1 MIIGDIH
8 HPECAGL
15 SPVLLE
21 AVRLAVKAQPQQCEP
36 GRYDLQGDDIYMNV
50 MRFATQP
57 AESKKAELHE
67 KFIDI
72 QILLE
77 GEETIHYGVVDSAR
91 ECETW
96 HHEEDYRLCST
107 IADQQQVVLKPGMFA
122 IFLPGEPH
130 KPGVQGAESVEIK
143 KTVIKVNHAL
153 LA

>member
-1 MIIGDIH
+1 
-8 HPECAGL
+8 
-15 SPVLLE
+15 
-21 AVRLAVKAQPQQCEP
+21 
-36 GRYDLQGDDIYMNV
+36 MNV

-77 GEETIHYGVVDSAR
+77 GEETIHYGMVDSAR

-107 IADQQQVVLKPGMFA
+107 IADQQQVVLKPGMLA
-122 IFLPGEPH
+122 IFLP
-130 KPGVQGAESVEIK
+130 
-143 KTVIKVNHAL
+143 
-153 LA
+153 

>member
-1 MIIGDIH
+1 MCRTIT
-8 HPECAGL
+8 
-15 SPVLLE
+15 VLLE
-21 AVRLAVKAQPQQCEP
+21 AVRLAVKAQPEQCEP

-77 GEETIHYGVVDSAR
+77 GEETIHYGVADSAR
-91 ECETW
+91 ECEIW
-96 HHEEDYRLCST
+96 HKEEDYRLCST
-107 IADQQQVVLKPGMFA
+107 IADQQQVVLKPGMFV
-122 IFLPGEPH
+122 IFFPSEPH
-130 KPGVQGAESVEIK
+130 KPGVQGVKCTEVK
-143 KTVIKVNHAL
+143 KAVIKVNHML

>member
-57 AESKKAELHE
+57 AESKKRSCT
-67 KFIDI
+67 KN
-72 QILLE
+72 LLIFRSCWKAKKQSIMAWSIAP
-77 GEETIHYGVVDSAR
+77 GSAKHGTTR
-91 ECETW
+91 RTTG
-96 HHEEDYRLCST
+96 YV
-107 IADQQQVVLKPGMFA
+107 QP
-122 IFLPGEPH
+122 LPT
-130 KPGVQGAESVEIK
+130 SSR
-143 KTVIKVNHAL
+143 
-153 LA
+153 

>member
-50 MRFATQP
+50 MRFTTQP
-57 AESKKAELHE
+57 AESKKRSCT
-67 KFIDI
+67 KN
-72 QILLE
+72 LLIFRSCWKAKKPSI
-77 GEETIHYGVVDSAR
+77 TAWPIAP

-107 IADQQQVVLKPGMFA
+107 IANQQQVVLKPGMFA

-130 KPGVQGAESVEIK
+130 KPGVQAAASMEIK
-143 KTVIKVNHAL
+143 KR
-153 LA
+153 

>member
-50 MRFATQP
+50 MRFTTQP

-77 GEETIHYGVVDSAR
+77 GEETLHYGVADSAR
-91 ECETW
+91 VRNVAPRGGLPAVFNHCQPAAGSAETRYVC
-96 HHEEDYRLCST
+96 H
-107 IADQQQVVLKPGMFA
+107 
-122 IFLPGEPH
+122 FLAGR
-130 KPGVQGAESVEIK
+130 A
-143 KTVIKVNHAL
+143 A
-153 LA
+153 

>member
-50 MRFATQP
+50 MRFTTQP

-77 GEETIHYGVVDSAR
+77 GEEPLHYGVADSAR

-107 IADQQQVVLKPGMFA
+107 IANQQQVVLKPGMFA
-122 IFLPGEPH
+122 FFLPGEPH
-130 KPGVQGAESVEIK
+130 KPGVQAAASMEIK
-143 KTVIKVNHAL
+143 KAVIKVNRAL
-153 LA
+153 LV

>member
-21 AVRLAVKAQPQQCEP
+21 AVRLAVKAQPEQCEP

-50 MRFATQP
+50 MRFATPP

-77 GEETIHYGVVDSAR
+77 GEETIHYGVADSAR
-91 ECETW
+91 ECEIW
-96 HHEEDYRLCST
+96 HKEEDYRLCST
-107 IADQQQVVLKPGMFA
+107 IADQQQVVLKPGMFV
-122 IFLPGEPH
+122 IFFPSEPH
-130 KPGVQGAESVEIK
+130 KPGVQGVKCTEVK
-143 KTVIKVNHAL
+143 KAVIKVNHML